1 MLFVD
6 LCISVEED
14 CSLNC
19 ELLWAP
25 TTVSASTLKGELL
38 ERVEEL
44 VKRDHGS
51 EMGQVALD

>member
-51 EMGQVALD
+51 EMGQVA